1 MKKHKINYE
10 TILKITRSM
19 SSTMDAEDVIML
31 TVEGI
36 KTAMEVKGCALFLID
51 KKSNEL
57 KLAGAHGLS
66 DDYLNKG
73 PLSALKSIAAT
84 LEQGPVAVYD
94 VSDDPRLQY
103 PEAAK
108 KEGIAS
114 IMSVPIVIHNN
125 IIGVLRIYTAEP
137 WEFTLE
143 DVNFV
148 QAVAQIAG
156 MAIEN
161 CRYAKGLKGS
171 IEILKGLRDPRSLK
185 SRKRTPY
192 EGVPKTVPSGEVSA

>member
-1 MKKHKINYE
+1 MKKVKTNYE

-19 SSTMDAEDVIML
+19 SMTMEAEDVILL

-36 KTAMEVKGCALFLID
+36 KTAMGVKGCALFLID
-51 KKSNEL
+51 KKTDEL

-66 DDYLNKG
+66 DEYLDKG
-73 PLSALKSIAAT
+73 PLSALKSIAVT
-84 LEQGPVAVYD
+84 IEEGPVAIYD

-103 PEAAK
+103 PDAAK

-125 IIGVLRIYTAEP
+125 VIGVLRIYTAEP
-137 WEFTLE
+137 WEFTME

-171 IEILKGLRDPRSLK
+171 IEILKSLRDPRSLK
-185 SRKRTPY
+185 SKKRTPY
-192 EGVPKTVPSGEVSA
+192 EGVPRTVKPGDVRV

>member
-1 MKKHKINYE
+1 MKKVKTNYE

-19 SSTMDAEDVIML
+19 SMTMEAEDVILL

-36 KTAMEVKGCALFLID
+36 KTAMGVKGCALFLID
-51 KKSNEL
+51 KKTDEL

-66 DDYLNKG
+66 DEYLNKG
-73 PLSALKSIAAT
+73 PLSALKSIAAAID
-84 LEQGPVAVYD
+84 EGPVAIYD

-103 PEAAK
+103 PDAAK

-125 IIGVLRIYTAEP
+125 VIGVLRIYTAEP

-171 IEILKGLRDPRSLK
+171 IEILKSLRDPKSLK
-185 SRKRTPY
+185 FKKRTPY
-192 EGVPKTVPSGEVSA
+192 EGVPRTVKPGEVRV